1 MTSIPFTKAEQVWP
15 IRPVQWDAI
24 RKAELSNRYLNMLL
38 RWVPYADSTFEEWPG
53 RPNCGH
59 FFGGCHGYGTDTS
72 CPAALYAVLAKIGEF
87 DEETTGISR
96 KRLKTRAI
104 QGIRY
109 LGFTH
114 GSGPED
120 CVRPLSHNPAN
131 SGLKWG
137 RPDEDCFRATQTGNS
152 IAALGIAAQFLWDD
166 LGDEEKLMVQ
176 TIVASYADRW
186 CEVRPRSGVYN
197 DTQEEENAWTA
208 NGISVAMN
216 LFPDHPNAEKWKTGF
231 IRWALNSVVSYKD
244 CYIQEKVL
252 PAKTRRTSS
261 VEIPPFINV
270 TLHADYTTENHGFVH
285 PDYLKAGI
293 NLRASHLVQAWIGGA
308 EALSCALY
316 NNEEIYEQVILK
328 CIQADGF
335 GIPVQGQDWYYNK
348 QHESLFT
355 HAVMNVV
362 HEHPDAA
369 LIERDVLSRMEKVQ
383 LSHSSGCLVE
393 ENSEDYWLTPF
404 QSLKHV
410 EPLNMLSLLKS
421 FLLHSFGGDGTPPS
435 DREAFHRRME
445 GVHHYPYGSFI
456 IHKTKRAFSAF
467 NWRSN
472 VLALTL
478 PESGIWSL
486 TPMLNNYVG
495 TIEFETSN
503 GVKGLTNETR
513 VRHVER
519 DHVLPHADGFGVC
532 TTIPRGD
539 RELLQHVAF
548 VSLPDGRTVYLEQF
562 HAVKPCRIKH
572 MHTGILGVR
581 NEHYRQ
587 LPDVAKGYRTMYGS
601 DGTVA
606 TFEGMFGGRPDE
618 RYAFGPVPYL
628 NLDQQ
633 IGFQVFGSA
642 GMQYWNR
649 HEFPKYT
656 GVENSIVLNARE
668 QVVMEPGASL
678 PPLTVFTLPNRTL
691 DETARHASETVQLD
705 CSDPQATVFES
716 QGCLVYAFFGD
727 LDRTV
732 TAARPLTLGHG
743 DRLAVYEGNN
753 RIVPEAWMW
762 SGRLGAFSSGYLTKT
777 CSITV
782 QLTGG
787 LPANEAS
794 PPAWS
799 LDVAVLAD
807 RILLTNGSPKRLLV
821 QLFIQG
827 ESESHQSVEL
837 GPQSFATVPRG

>member
-1 MTSIPFTKAEQVWP
+1 MTSIPFTKAEQVWR
-15 IRPVQWDAI
+15 IRPVQWASV
-24 RKAELSNRYLNMLL
+24 RKGELSNRYLNMLL
-38 RWVPYADSTFEEWPG
+38 RWVPYCDSTFEEWPN

-72 CPAALYAVLAKIGEF
+72 YPAALYAVLAKIGEF
-87 DEETTGISR
+87 DEEATGVSR
-96 KRLKTRAI
+96 ERLKTRAI

-137 RPDEDCFRATQTGNS
+137 RPDEDYFRATQTGNS
-152 IAALGIAAQFLWDD
+152 IAALCTAAQFLWDD
-166 LGDEEKLMVQ
+166 LDEEAKLMVQ
-176 TIVASYADRW
+176 TIAASYADRW

-208 NGISVAMN
+208 NGISAAMN

-252 PAKTRRTSS
+252 PAKTRRTAPT
-261 VEIPPFINV
+261 EIPPFINV

-285 PDYLKAGI
+285 PDYLKSGI
-293 NLRASHLVQAWIGGA
+293 NLRATHLVGAWIGGE

-316 NNEEIYEQVILK
+316 NNEEIYERVILK

-335 GIPVQGQDWYYNK
+335 GIAVQGQDWYYNK

-369 LIERDVLSRMEKVQ
+369 MIERDVLSRMEQVQ

-393 ENSEDYWLTPF
+393 EKAEEYWLTPF
-404 QSLKHV
+404 QSLKHI

-421 FLLHSFGGDGTPPS
+421 FLLHSFGGDGVPPS

-472 VLALTL
+472 VMGLTL

-486 TPMLNNYVG
+486 TPMFNNYVG
-495 TIEFETSN
+495 TVEFETSN

-519 DHVLPHADGFGVC
+519 AHVVPQADGFGAC
-532 TTIPRGD
+532 AAIPRGD

-548 VSLPDGRTVYLEQF
+548 VSLPDGRTVYMEQI
-562 HAVKPCRIKH
+562 HAVKQCRIRR
-572 MHTGILGVR
+572 MHTGIIGVR
-581 NEHYRQ
+581 NERYKQ
-587 LPDVAKGYRTMYGS
+587 LPDVARGYRTLYGPG
-601 DGTVA
+601 GTA
-606 TFEGMFGGRPDE
+606 KTFEGMFGGSPDE
-618 RYAFGPVPYL
+618 RDVFMPVPYL

-633 IGFQVFGSA
+633 VGFQVLGSA

-656 GVENSIVLNARE
+656 GVENTLVLNARE
-668 QVVMEPGASL
+668 QVELEPGDSL

-691 DETARHASETVQLD
+691 EETARHAAETVQLEGP
-705 CSDPQATVFES
+705 DPQAMVFES
-716 QGCLVYAFFGD
+716 QGCLVYANFGD
-727 LDRTV
+727 ADRTV
-732 TAARPLTLGHG
+732 TAAKPLALALGS
-743 DRLAVYEGNN
+743 RLALYEGSN
-753 RIVPEAWMW
+753 RIEPEAWTW
-762 SGRLGAFSSGYLTKT
+762 SGRLGAFSSGYLAEA
-777 CSITV
+777 CSLTV
-782 QLTGG
+782 ELAGTQ
-787 LPANEAS
+787 PADESS
-794 PPAWS
+794 PQAWS

-807 RILLTNGSPKRLLV
+807 RLLLANNSPERLRV
-821 QLFIQG
+821 QLFG
-827 ESESHQSVEL
+827 RDESQSRRSVEL
-837 GPQSFATVPRG
+837 DAQSFVTLPR